1 MFFSGFS
8 LMRRFSGILFT
19 LLAAMSA
26 LTADAQQ
33 FTNSWVNTSQDYYR
47 MSIPR
52 TGVYRVTSSQLQAA
66 GVPLGKFNQQ
76 NIQLFQNGKALP
88 CHIASS
94 KQGLVDYIEFFAEG
108 NNGWFDVDMYDNPEN
123 QTNPHYSLITDTAA
137 VFLTWNS
144 SFSNLRFQEYGSQ
157 GAENYSAADYCIID
171 TVVQYVGTY
180 LGGEEN
186 CRYTD
191 AEGWFDGTALALGKQ
206 VAKTVPTPAVSKTDG
221 LKARVTLALATYS
234 SNGHHISVSGP
245 GINIDTIFYG
255 LHTVKRTAKV
265 AASQL
270 SQNNKYT
277 FSSVDDISAKTDYS
291 RVSFIEIEYPSEF
304 EFKGRN
310 QQVFRLPPSNEAQRI
325 AIGGMDFSGSPVLYD
340 VSRNLR
346 VELTVDGGTAT
357 ALIEAHRDTIRLVV
371 ATPKAIGRVPW
382 ISHAPMT
389 NHAVAGKRMLI
400 ISNKQLMDKA
410 REYATYRNAYLVD
423 IDEIY
428 NQFGYGIRKHPMAI
442 RRFVEYITA
451 KWSVKPQYLFLVG
464 KAVNAV
470 DSRRNAT
477 GDSHNLVPSM
487 GYPASDALLT
497 AYTNGS
503 GDAPLLATGRLA
515 ALSATQVDDYLAK
528 VKEFES
534 NKPDDWMKRVLHFV
548 GGNKAAEQREIGK
561 YMAEYERIIED
572 TLFGGSV
579 STFRKM
585 TSDPI
590 STSKND
596 SVRLLINGGVSLM
609 TMFGHGSTSGGFDHE
624 IDSPTFYK
632 NQGKYPLILSNSCY
646 TGNIHGTW
654 QTSASEEW
662 VLAKQRGAIG
672 LIAMVNEGVPYYL
685 DKFTSQFYSQIAN
698 YSYGEPIGKA
708 MRTVQAMLAGSYN
721 RLITGTLQQM
731 SLHGDPCIVL
741 NSPIKP
747 DLRISAADVWFS
759 PSLLTTAV
767 DSFTVNVALR
777 NAGRAI
783 TTDFVVELQHVFSNG
798 GSEVVAHQVV
808 GLNYRDTLRFRLPM
822 DRVRCPGLN
831 RFIIRLDAM
840 EQIPESDET
849 NNLVEVTAFV
859 QSLDVVPVMPF
870 NYSLV
875 NAVPKV
881 LKASVFDVEPK
892 EQTCE
897 FQTDTT
903 EQFNS
908 QQHTTQFVES
918 IGGVVE
924 CNSTAAIDTG
934 RAYYWRVRR
943 SDADDYS
950 TAQSFVVRAG
960 LTGWEQSHF
969 EQLDDN
975 DFLHIKPDNTSRTFA
990 FSNAA
995 RTLRC
1000 HNFGSP
1006 NSSNYMKLGFEIEG
1020 YYGLSSCGAAN
1031 ALLLVVVDSFSL
1043 IPWQSDRGRYGHSNY
1058 PHCSGA
1064 DYENYFIFYL
1074 GNLDAGL
1081 DSLISMVENHVPDG
1095 NYILIYSFISGRF
1108 QQWPERAYSAFERWG
1123 STRIRTVNSSVPY
1136 IFFTHKGYPD
1146 EAEEVIGKSGTDV
1159 IDFHRTLYN
1168 NFNRGTITSPPIGP
1182 SRQWQRLEWQCDTSA
1197 CAPGS
1202 ETFVKVIGLDTLGG
1216 SCVLIDSL
1224 TSSRTALSGI
1234 DAKRYPQLKLQM
1246 QTQNDIN
1253 RVPAQLKMWRVLY
1266 TPYTDL
1272 AVNPARGWLFR
1283 SDTLHEGERAMAV
1296 VAYENIGQQPSDS
1309 VLVHY
1314 WLQTITNRIVE
1325 IGYKRLKPLVAGE
1338 YVVDTVEFET
1348 IGLDVDN
1355 VFYAEL
1361 NPIPPGGK
1369 KYDQQE
1375 QTHFNNFIHKQFRV
1389 LRDVET
1395 PLLDVTF
1402 DGRHIADGD
1411 IVSSRPAIAISVTDA
1426 NRFLAV
1432 TDTNSV
1438 SVYITNMA
1446 TGIESRI
1453 ELVGNPDVTFVPG
1466 TLAKN
1471 RANLVLQMPFDE
1483 GVYQLRVRA
1492 HDASGN
1498 ESGND
1503 DYIISFRVVEENSV
1517 SEVYAYPNPFSSSV
1531 LFGFELTGA
1540 VLPDN
1545 LRIDIYNS
1553 MGKIVKTLTM
1563 ADFGSLHFG
1572 LNLSSVWNGTGAN
1585 GAFLPA
1591 GVYFYKAH
1599 ISYDGTEF
1607 PTRNFTGRA
1616 SSLVNGVGRLI
1627 IIR

>member
-1 MFFSGFS
+1 
-8 LMRRFSGILFT
+8 MRRFFGILFT

-33 FTNSWVNTSQDYYR
+33 FTNNWVNTNQDYYR

-108 NNGWFDVDMYDNPEN
+108 NNGWFDVDMYDSPEK

-157 GAENYSAADYCIID
+157 GAENYPAADYCIID

-255 LHTVKRTAKV
+255 LHTIKKSATV
-265 AASQL
+265 AADKLAAS
-270 SQNNKYT
+270 NKFT
-277 FSSVDDISAKTDYS
+277 FASVDDISAKTDYS

-310 QQVFRLPPSNEAQRI
+310 QQVFRLPPSNETQRI

-346 VELTVDGGTAT
+346 VELIVDGGTAT

-400 ISNKQLMDKA
+400 ISNKQLMGKA

-442 RRFVEYITA
+442 RRFVEYATA
-451 KWSVKPQYLFLVG
+451 KWNVKPQYLFLIG

-534 NKPDDWMKRVLHFV
+534 NKPDDWMKRIIHFV
-548 GGNKAAEQREIGK
+548 GGSKASEQREIGG

-579 STFRKM
+579 STFRKL

-596 SVRLLINGGVSLM
+596 SVKLLINGGVSLM
-609 TMFGHGSTSGGFDHE
+609 TFFGHGSTTSGFDR
-624 IDSPTFYK
+624 DVDVPANYK
-632 NQGKYPLILSNSCY
+632 NRGKYPLILSNSCY

-685 DKFTSQFYSQIAN
+685 DQFSSRFYSQIAN
-698 YSYGEPIGKA
+698 YCYGEPIGKA
-708 MRTVQAMLAGSYN
+708 LRTTQVLLAGSSN
-721 RLITGTLQQM
+721 RLIIGTLQQM
-731 SLHGDPCIVL
+731 SLHGDPTIVL
-741 NSPIKP
+741 NSATKP
-747 DLRISAADVWFS
+747 DLRIEAADVWFS

-767 DSFTVNVALR
+767 DSFAVNVALR
-777 NAGRAI
+777 NAGRAV

-798 GSEVVAHQVV
+798 GSEVIARQVV

-831 RFIIRLDAM
+831 RFIIKLDAM
-840 EQIPESDET
+840 EQIAETDET
-849 NNLVEVTAFV
+849 NNSVEVTAFV
-859 QSLDVVPVMPF
+859 QSLDVVPVLPH

-881 LKASVFDVEPK
+881 LKASVFEAEPK
-892 EQTCE
+892 LQTCE
-897 FQTDTT
+897 FQIDTT
-903 EQFNS
+903 EQFNGRRL
-908 QQHTTQFVES
+908 TTQFVES
-918 IGGVVE
+918 SGGVVE
-924 CNSTAAIDTG
+924 CNPTAAIDTG
-934 RAYYWRVRR
+934 RAYYWHVRG

-975 DFLHIKPDNTSRTFA
+975 DFLHIKPDNASRKFDFA
-990 FSNAA
+990 AAA
-995 RTLRC
+995 RSIRC

-1006 NSSNYMKLGFEIEG
+1006 NSSNYMKLGFEMDG
-1020 YYGLSSCGAAN
+1020 FFGLSSCGAAN
-1031 ALLLVVVDSFSL
+1031 ALLMVVVDSFSL
-1043 IPWQSDRGRYGHSNY
+1043 IPWQSDRGRYGQSNY
-1058 PHCSGA
+1058 PHCSSA
-1064 DYENYFIFYL
+1064 DFENYFIFYL

-1108 QQWPERAYSAFERWG
+1108 QQWPDRAYSAFERWG

-1146 EAEEVIGKSGTDV
+1146 EAEEVIGKSATDI
-1159 IDFHRTLYN
+1159 IDFDRTLYN

-1224 TSSRTALSGI
+1224 TANRTALSGI

-1246 QTQNDIN
+1246 QTKNDIN

-1266 TPYTDL
+1266 SPYTDL
-1272 AVNPARGWLFR
+1272 AINTNHGWLFNA
-1283 SDTLHEGERAMAV
+1283 DTLREGERGTV
-1296 VAYENIGQQPSDS
+1296 VLAYENIGQQPSDS
-1309 VLVHY
+1309 LLVHY
-1314 WLQTITNRIVE
+1314 WIQTATNRIVD
-1325 IGYKRLKPLVAGE
+1325 IGYQRLAPLRPGG
-1338 YVVDTVEFET
+1338 YVVGTVQFET
-1348 IGLDVDN
+1348 LGLDADN
-1355 VFYAEL
+1355 VFCAEL
-1361 NPIPPGGK
+1361 NPVPPGGK
-1369 KYDQQE
+1369 TYDQQE
-1375 QTHFNNFIHKQFRV
+1375 QTHFNNFANKQFHV
-1389 LRDVET
+1389 LRDVEN

-1402 DGRHIADGD
+1402 DGRHIANGD

-1426 NRFLAV
+1426 NRFIAV
-1432 TDTNSV
+1432 TDTSSV
-1438 SVYITNMA
+1438 SVYITDMA
-1446 TGIESRI
+1446 TGIENRV
-1453 ELVGNPDVTFVPG
+1453 ELVDNPDVTFSPG
-1466 TLAKN
+1466 TLARN
-1471 RANLVLQMPFDE
+1471 RASIVLQMPFDE
-1483 GVYQLRVRA
+1483 GDYQLRVRA

-1498 ESGND
+1498 QSGDND
-1503 DYIISFRVVEENSV
+1503 YTIGFRVIEANTATDIV
-1517 SEVYAYPNPFSSSV
+1517 AFPNPFSSAV
-1531 LFGFELTGA
+1531 RFAFELGGSE
-1540 VLPDN
+1540 LPDEF
-1545 LRIDIYNS
+1545 RIDIYNPA
-1553 MGKIVKTLTM
+1553 GTIVKTLTA
-1563 ADFGSLHFG
+1563 ADFGGLHFG
-1572 LNLSSVWNGTGAN
+1572 LNVSSVWNGTYSN

-1591 GVYFYKAH
+1591 GVYFYKVTIALR
-1599 ISYDGTEF
+1599 GTLL
-1607 PTRNFTGRA
+1607 PTRNFGGRTPV
-1616 SSLVNGVGRLI
+1616 LNNGVGRLV